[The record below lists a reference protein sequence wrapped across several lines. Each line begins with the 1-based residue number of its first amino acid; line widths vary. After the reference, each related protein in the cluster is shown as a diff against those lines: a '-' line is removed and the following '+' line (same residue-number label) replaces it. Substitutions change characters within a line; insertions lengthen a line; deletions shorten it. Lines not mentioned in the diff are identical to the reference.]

1 MPTVS
6 LEDGA
11 LHYTQ
16 QGSGPPLVL
25 IHGGWQDSASWEHQI
40 EYFAEEYS
48 VITYDIRGHGRT
60 GKTAT
65 AAYSIDLFADDLE
78 TLLRKLGVEQPILVG
93 LSVGGMIARTV
104 LERQPDSIRGAVV
117 GGPVQSLPSLGF
129 ADLNPFFSPVQ
140 SVSQMVS
147 TLGSAGAF
155 RALLNT
161 MRTANGGPWLS
172 LDSDVRE
179 QAIAAA
185 GTVPKAEYTKV
196 FQALYDH
203 EPIDLSHVETP
214 LLVLYGDHEA
224 SRIKRQ
230 GRQLAERTPRGR
242 QLEISDAAHL
252 VNQDNPEAFNRACAE
267 FFTGL
272 DVHEEASD

>member
-6 LEDGA
+6 LEDGT
-11 LHYTQ
+11 LHYEQ
-16 QGSGPPLVL
+16 RGSGPPLVF
-25 IHGGWQDSASWEHQI
+25 IHGGWQDGRSWEPQI
-40 EYFAEEYS
+40 ERFAENYR

-60 GKTAT
+60 GETET

-78 TLLRKLGVEQPILVG
+78 TLLARLDIEQPILVG
-93 LSVGGMIARTV
+93 LSVGGMIARSV
-104 LERQPDSIRGAVV
+104 LDRQPDSIRGAVV

-140 SVSQMVS
+140 GVSQMVS

-155 RALLNT
+155 RTLLTT

-179 QAIAAA
+179 QAISAA
-185 GTVPKAEYTKV
+185 GTVPRAEYTKV
-196 FQALYDH
+196 FEALYDH
-203 EPIDLSHVETP
+203 DPIDLSHVETP

-224 SRIKRQ
+224 TRIKRQ
-230 GRQLAERTPRGR
+230 GRRLAERTPGGR
-242 QLEISDAAHL
+242 QLEIPDAAHL
-252 VNQDNPEAFNRACAE
+252 VNQDNPSAFNRACSE
-267 FFTGL
+267 FIATIN
-272 DVHEEASD
+272 